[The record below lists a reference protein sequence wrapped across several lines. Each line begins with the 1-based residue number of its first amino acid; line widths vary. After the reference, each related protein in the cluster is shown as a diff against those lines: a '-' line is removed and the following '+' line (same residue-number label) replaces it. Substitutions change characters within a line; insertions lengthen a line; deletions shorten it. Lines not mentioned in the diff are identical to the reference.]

1 MDLGF
6 KIISWLLTIMFFIS
20 AALQYNDPDPLI
32 WIIIWCTAAALSI
45 SFVLNKTSHILFFI
59 AGAIYVIGFMAVFP
73 QKFEGFEIGKGD
85 IKNIEEAREA
95 FGLLIIAISMIIFGL
110 RVRYKKHSKEKV

>member
-1 MDLGF
+1 
-6 KIISWLLTIMFFIS
+6 
-20 AALQYNDPDPLI
+20 
-32 WIIIWCTAAALSI
+32 
-45 SFVLNKTSHILFFI
+45 
-59 AGAIYVIGFMAVFP
+59 MAVFP